1 VGLISLSLAR
11 RGGLKIAAQIYM
23 FYLWVVSGLL
33 TLFLSDRLI
42 LIGILV
48 LSLNALLA
56 LFIEDLN
63 VAVRWIGA
71 TAVLYAGMIT
81 LRFSG
86 VFPPVVLGFVEPIFL
101 FVAPLALFITLAL
114 LGNATTYYLR
124 STLSKSEDLRR
135 ELEESYEEARRATVF
150 AQEANRLKSEFLS
163 TMSHELRT
171 PLNAIIG
178 FSEIMVSGMSGSLDS
193 EASKM
198 LDRVLINARHLLGLI
213 NDILDLSKI
222 EARQHELTIEA
233 FSPLDLLKDTH
244 SQMSSLAQR
253 KGIESKLDVSNPL
266 PPVLY
271 SDPEV
276 LKQIVINL
284 LSNAIKFTDK
294 GTVRL
299 ITNTGDSVLNISVED
314 TGIGIPP
321 HALDFIFDPFRQVD
335 GTTTRA
341 HSGTGL
347 GLAIAKSYVN
357 QLGGSIHVKSVPGE
371 GSTFIVLL
379 PVAAS
384 AEQARGFIR

>member
-1 VGLISLSLAR
+1 
-11 RGGLKIAAQIYM
+11 M

-253 KGIESKLDVSNPL
+253 KGIEFKLDVSNPL

-271 SDPEV
+271 SDPAV